1 MSNRIKTVT
10 SKLAQLGLECAR
22 DAGIGPLEFQRRT
35 GISELEARTAGGRIS
50 AEKHI
55 AMLNLIER
63 LPGQE
68 FSNDQMRAIAAMA
81 PFSTTFG
88 VIFNS
93 RTLHEA
99 FENFLRIRPLIGEVD
114 ALQMREDLGQY
125 EFTYALDSPADRTS
139 RAAYGN
145 LAVMVMLARQY
156 TGNDKIFATFE
167 LTGKPFPGWQRLQDN
182 DGSKMLFERPQ
193 NRLVLSIPSARVS
206 YELHNKFAFDAICGQ
221 ALTEVKALQA
231 QFSFAARVLA
241 LTDDIVCNMSVFAP
255 ESTLLALV
263 CDRLAI
269 TRSGLHKR
277 LQKEETNFQSIMTQV
292 RMARAKQ
299 LLMQDDTPVS
309 VVSDL
314 LGFSSVSV
322 FSRFFSGQSGVSPS
336 RFRLNEKPDA

>member
-1 MSNRIKTVT
+1 MSSRIKTVT
-10 SKLAQLGLECAR
+10 SKLAQLGLESAR
-22 DAGIGPLEFQRRT
+22 EAGIGPLEFQRRT
-35 GISELEARTAGGRIS
+35 GISELEARTVGGRIS

-68 FSNDQMRAIAAMA
+68 FCNDQMRAITAMA
-81 PFSTTFG
+81 PFSTMFG

-114 ALQMREDLGQY
+114 ALQMREDTGTY
-125 EFTYALDSPADRTS
+125 EFTYALDSPAERTA
-139 RAAYGN
+139 RTAYGN

-156 TGNDKIFATFE
+156 TGNDKLFAIFE
-167 LTGKPFPGWQRLQDN
+167 LTGKPFLGWQRLQDN

-193 NRLVLSIPSARVS
+193 NRLVLSVPGARAS

-277 LQKEETNFQSIMTQV
+277 LQKEDTNFQRIVTHV

-299 LLMQDDTPVS
+299 LLLQDDTPVS
-309 VVSDL
+309 VVSDV

-322 FSRFFSGQSGVSPS
+322 FSRFFSGHSGVSPS
-336 RFRLNEKPDA
+336 RFRLSEKPDS